1 MFWMRNKKNNFLVRT
16 LIWRPDSCFLFSQI
30 DAMVV
35 SNILKKENKHVKFKH
50 VSDGQ

>member
-1 MFWMRNKKNNFLVRT
+1 MFELRNKKNIFLLHT
-16 LIWRPDSCFLFSQI
+16 LMWRPDSCFLLSQI

-50 VSDGQ
+50 VRDGQ